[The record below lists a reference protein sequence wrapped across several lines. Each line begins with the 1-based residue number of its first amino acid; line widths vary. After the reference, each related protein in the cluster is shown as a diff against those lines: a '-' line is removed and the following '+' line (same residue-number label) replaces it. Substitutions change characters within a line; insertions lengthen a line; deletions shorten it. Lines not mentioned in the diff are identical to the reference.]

1 MQTRGDPIGHGA
13 MMDSDMTFHF
23 RDKIIDIERI
33 ALHEAL
39 RRRARTRTSGSWR
52 QQKAG
57 SGNSLMEFAD
67 EVIRHVPSRTIDISH
82 RHDIPPNTNRVV
94 TIPA

>member
-1 MQTRGDPIGHGA
+1 MQTRGDPIRDGS
-13 MMDSDMTFHF
+13 MMDNDTTLHF

-57 SGNSLMEFAD
+57 SGNSLMKFAD
-67 EVIRHVPSRTIDISH
+67 KVIRHARSRTVDISH